1 MPRIYS
7 ILLILAFASS
17 CKKSSS
23 PGNGST
29 GTGSTTT
36 DTSIAI
42 TDVGTP
48 IGTPVTKT
56 IGAAG
61 GTISSTDGRMD
72 LIIPPGALST
82 NVAITIQSIT
92 NECPGGLGA
101 GYDFLPNGTKFS
113 TPATLI
119 FHYADSDV
127 NGTDPDLLYYATQ
140 DSTQAWDVDIKKDV
154 DTVGKTISFDVHHFT
169 ARGFLAGLIIYPN
182 GKINYQQGETGT
194 LTLHQYVKD
203 PELAGDPQSTD
214 DDDLPRLPK
223 GKPIPTEQI
232 TSWTVVGGSQNGTL
246 SGSGNQVIYTAPA
259 KIPTEKT
266 IQVSVTVK
274 KTIASKSRKSVIITY
289 AQKTLTTHLFLR
301 PPALSFSVKVDA
313 TITKTSEVY
322 NDLYHD
328 GATFQVDIKG
338 DSVTLSKIVN
348 QAPTVTPPFGSGSDG
363 TTAKWIPDSIGITNI
378 TGAELAF
385 AYDTTSGNKNVTIY
399 FAQSATVTPSWSI
412 NSPIYGKYTVASAP
426 VPGFPVYLI
435 FTTSNETQT
444 VTPSLGAGSLAG
456 VTFVITPLH

>member
-82 NVAITIQSIT
+82 NVAITIQPIT

-127 NGTDPDLLYYATQ
+127 NGSDPDLLYYATQ
-140 DSTQAWDVDIKKDV
+140 DSTQAWNVDIEKDV
-154 DTVGKTISFDVHHFT
+154 DTVGKTISFDVHHFSG
-169 ARGFLAGLIIYPN
+169 RGFLPGLAIHATD
-182 GKINYQQGETGT
+182 GKRNYQQGENGT
-194 LTLHQYVKD
+194 LILVQYVKD

-214 DDDLPRLPK
+214 DDDPPPMPDPK
-223 GKPIPTEQI
+223 LIPTQQI
-232 TSWTVVGGSQNGTL
+232 TSWTVVGGSQNGTV
-246 SGSGNQVIYTAPA
+246 SGSGNQVIYTAA
-259 KIPTEKT
+259 
-266 IQVSVTVK
+266 
-274 KTIASKSRKSVIITY
+274 
-289 AQKTLTTHLFLR
+289 
-301 PPALSFSVKVDA
+301 
-313 TITKTSEVY
+313 
-322 NDLYHD
+322 
-328 GATFQVDIKG
+328 
-338 DSVTLSKIVN
+338 
-348 QAPTVTPPFGSGSDG
+348 
-363 TTAKWIPDSIGITNI
+363 
-378 TGAELAF
+378 
-385 AYDTTSGNKNVTIY
+385 
-399 FAQSATVTPSWSI
+399 
-412 NSPIYGKYTVASAP
+412 
-426 VPGFPVYLI
+426 
-435 FTTSNETQT
+435 
-444 VTPSLGAGSLAG
+444 
-456 VTFVITPLH
+456 